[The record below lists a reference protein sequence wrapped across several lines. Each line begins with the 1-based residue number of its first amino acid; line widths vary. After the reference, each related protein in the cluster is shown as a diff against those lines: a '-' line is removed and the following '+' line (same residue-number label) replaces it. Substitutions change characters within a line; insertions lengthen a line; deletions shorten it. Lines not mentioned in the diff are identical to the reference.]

1 LYATLVGI
9 GIGRRYSIDMT
20 DNAKQVPQSAI
31 ESNREALKW
40 YNENYEYY
48 DSLIEPH
55 PSKNREEALRK
66 LTQNLPE
73 DGTVLEF
80 GSASGRD
87 ADFIESLGLK
97 VRRTDITQGFI
108 DLQAKRGKIVDT
120 LDILTGEYGGPYDGI
135 FAMCVMLHV
144 KAEATDAVL
153 AKVAASLKRG
163 GVFLV
168 SVREVADER
177 ATAWSR
183 DEFAERLQRAGLKV
197 IWDERDFDG
206 DQWIEFLAQKV

>member
-1 LYATLVGI
+1 MTEDSRAQNNQ
-9 GIGRRYSIDMT
+9 SI
-20 DNAKQVPQSAI
+20 PQSAI
-31 ESNREALKW
+31 DSNRQALKW
-40 YNENYEYY
+40 YDENYEYY
-48 DSLIEPH
+48 DSLIDAE
-55 PSKNREEALRK
+55 PSKKREEALRQ
-66 LTQNLPE
+66 LVANVPS
-73 DGTVLEF
+73 DGLILEF

-87 ADFIESLGLK
+87 ADFVESLGPK

-108 DLQAKRGKIVDT
+108 DLQTKRGKTVHH
-120 LDILTGEYGGPYDGI
+120 LDILTGDYGGPYDGI

-144 KAEATDAVL
+144 KPEATDAVL
-153 AKVAASLKRG
+153 TKIANALKPG

-183 DEFAERLQRAGLKV
+183 DEFAERLENAGLKV

-206 DQWIEFLAQKV
+206 DQWIEFLAQKAS